1 MGRLLKQ
8 PKADKTAWYSTRPR
22 ALSAEIGSVLDPVRP
37 ELDDHREQNGEG
49 RTDANPG
56 SAMQRTDSAVR
67 ARASA
72 GTRANESVRNV
83 ATTFPVPAGNADVV
97 GKSVSPV
104 PVTFTRV

>member
-8 PKADKTAWYSTRPR
+8 PKADKTGWDSTRPR
-22 ALSAEIGSVLDPVRP
+22 ALSAEIGSVLDRVGP
-37 ELDDHREQNGEG
+37 ELDDHRQQNGEG
-49 RTDANPG
+49 WPDANPG
-56 SAMQRTDSAVR
+56 GAMQRTDTSVR
-67 ARASA
+67 ACAAA

-97 GKSVSPV
+97 GKPVSPV